1 MINPAAF
8 SLSSRS
14 TLDRTMQTTRKLA
27 IHGGS
32 PVRTK
37 LFPAYN
43 PIGQEEKSA
52 AMRVLES
59 GNLSQFLG
67 AWHKDFFGGPEVRA
81 FEESWSKA
89 FDCRHSISVNS
100 NTSGLITAVGACGIQ
115 PGDEVIVSPYTM
127 SASALAPILYG
138 GIPVFADID
147 ERNFGLCPRSVAA
160 KITPRTKAILVVHIF
175 GNPAKMDEI
184 MALAAQHNLKVIED
198 CAQAPFAEYKGRKVG
213 TIGHL
218 GVFSLNYHKHIH
230 TGEGGVITTN
240 DDFLAERCQLIRN
253 HGEVVVEAKGVTD
266 FTNSY
271 GQNYRLTEIQAAIGS
286 EQLKKLPCL
295 IEERLENAAY
305 LAGRL
310 GGIPGLTPPV
320 TEEHS
325 RHVYYLQ
332 AFRYSRDVLCVP
344 RERFIAAIKAEI
356 PSAVL
361 REDTPL
367 IGGGYVRPLYLQPL
381 YQKRAAGCSFNCP
394 KYDGTVSY
402 DKGICPTAE
411 RMHFEEL
418 FTHEFMRP
426 GMTRAD
432 LDDVVAAFEKVAAN
446 ADALEGT

>member
-1 MINPAAF
+1 MK
-8 SLSSRS
+8 R
-14 TLDRTMQTTRKLA
+14 LA
-27 IHGGS
+27 INGGK
-32 PVRTK
+32 PVRTE

-43 PIGQEEKSA
+43 TIGPEEKA
-52 AMRVLES
+52 AALRVLES

-81 FEESWSKA
+81 FEQRWSEA
-89 FDCRHSISVNS
+89 FGCKHSISVNS
-100 NTSGLITAVGACGIQ
+100 NTSGLITAIGACGIQ

-138 GIPVFADID
+138 GVPVFADID
-147 ERNFGLCPRSVAA
+147 ENNFGLCPKSVAA
-160 KITPRTKAILVVHIF
+160 KITRRTKAILVVHIF

-184 MALAAQHNLKVIED
+184 MALAARHDLKVIED

-213 TIGHL
+213 TIGHM

-253 HGEVVVEAKGVTD
+253 HGEVAAEAKGVTD
-266 FTNSY
+266 FTNAY
-271 GQNYRLTEIQAAIGS
+271 GQNYRLTEIQAAIGI
-286 EQLKKLPCL
+286 EQLGKLPHL
-295 IEERLENAAY
+295 VEQRLENADF
-305 LAGRL
+305 LAEKL
-310 GGIPGLTPPV
+310 GAIPGLTPPK
-320 TEEHS
+320 TDEGS

-332 AFRYSRDVLCVP
+332 AFKYSQEVFGVP
-344 RERFIAAIKAEI
+344 RDRFIAALKAEI

-381 YQKRAAGCSFNCP
+381 YQKRAASCSFNCP
-394 KYDGTVSY
+394 KYEGRVSY
-402 DKGICPTAE
+402 GKGLCPVTE

-418 FTHEFMRP
+418 VTHEFMRP

-432 LDDVVAAFEKVAAN
+432 LEDVVAAFEKVAEN
-446 ADALEGT
+446 MGELVGN